1 MSSSAPNHDE
11 GKVFTVA
18 LIGGDGSGKTTIA
31 RKLEQSDRIPAKR
44 LYMGMSAQSSD
55 IALPTTRLVL
65 YVKRRSYRKLMEKEG
80 KKPAERIPHHLYEYA
95 PARRRPLWDS
105 IRFLNR
111 LAEAW
116 YRQFISFRYRLRG
129 YIVIYDRHFLFDS
142 APAVGL
148 SPKQLKRRPN
158 RLLYAILKRLYPR
171 PNLTIFLDAPAE
183 VLYARKGEASV
194 EELDRRRW
202 AVMEQGKQVKNFVLV
217 DVTKPLSEVFEEVTQ
232 LILQY
237 GIASGDLQP

>member
-95 PARRRPLWDS
+95 PARHPFLESPSRGLVPS
-105 IRFLNR
+105 IHL
-111 LAEAW
+111 LQIPAAW
-116 YRQFISFRYRLRG
+116 LH
-129 YIVIYDRHFLFDS
+129 RHL
-142 APAVGL
+142 
-148 SPKQLKRRPN
+148 
-158 RLLYAILKRLYPR
+158 
-171 PNLTIFLDAPAE
+171 
-183 VLYARKGEASV
+183 
-194 EELDRRRW
+194 
-202 AVMEQGKQVKNFVLV
+202 
-217 DVTKPLSEVFEEVTQ
+217 
-232 LILQY
+232 
-237 GIASGDLQP
+237 